1 MFSFQKALKTRRFRA
16 TVHSK
21 RQYPTKE
28 VKEEVKE
35 EEEETSSAR
44 STTTTPT
51 RGVEKRERER
61 ERRISS
67 KESRGISIENMS
79 REKITTTT
87 TTMVP
92 SSSSSYGAK
101 NSDERPSTSEKTT
114 TTKKK
119 DQWNEP
125 GGPVDPGVL
134 AKYNDWVRKRPWQA
148 MVGSLG
154 VIAAL
159 GVFESLRDDWSVL
172 PYYGEAVI
180 LETVLSLDNIV
191 VFHQIFESLRVP
203 NSRRPSI
210 LLLGVPVMV
219 GVRLALFLVLRGMLS
234 QFWPAFIV
242 IGLYLAYQ
250 GYQTMIEDDD
260 DDDDDDEGIDE
271 QALGV
276 TAYVRRTC
284 HSFGWVTRKYHG
296 SALWVTGEEELR
308 DDKNQ
313 GIISN
318 SRKCMITPALV
329 CLIVIEFCDIIFCI
343 DGVATIYE
351 LDHYELRAAIMGD
364 ITAAVFV
371 RTCYPVVGNA
381 VNLFPDV
388 KYSVGLTL
396 IFVGMDM
403 ILDAFDIH
411 LPAWALGVLMP
422 VLFIIG
428 IASSMIKGGGTT
440 EDLSKIMGQS
450 DCCSGDS
457 EDDAEST
464 K

>member
-1 MFSFQKALKTRRFRA
+1 MFSFQKKAFSLSLSRA
-16 TVHSK
+16 RVCFDATLS
-21 RQYPTKE
+21 RDFTLETTKE
-28 VKEEVKE
+28 VKEVKE
-35 EEEETSSAR
+35 EEETSVVR
-44 STTTTPT
+44 TFDD
-51 RGVEKRERER
+51 
-61 ERRISS
+61 
-67 KESRGISIENMS
+67 ENMS
-79 REKITTTT
+79 RETTPITTT

-114 TTKKK
+114 TTTKKTDNKRK

-134 AKYNDWVRKRPWQA
+134 AKYNDWVRRRPWQA

-154 VIAAL
+154 VIVAL
-159 GVFESLRDDWSVL
+159 GVFESLLDDWSVL

-329 CLIVIEFCDIIFCI
+329 CLIVIELCDIIFCI

-403 ILDAFDIH
+403 ILDVFDIH

-440 EDLSKIMGQS
+440 EDLSKIMGKS
-450 DCCSGDS
+450 GCCSGDS

>member
-1 MFSFQKALKTRRFRA
+1 MCVLTRHFRA
-16 TVHSK
+16 TLHSK
-21 RQYPTKE
+21 RHPTKE
-28 VKEEVKE
+28 VKEE

-44 STTTTPT
+44 STTTTT
-51 RGVEKRERER
+51 RGVEKRERE
-61 ERRISS
+61 
-67 KESRGISIENMS
+67 ESQKNLGENMS
-79 REKITTTT
+79 RETTPTT

-92 SSSSSYGAK
+92 SSSYGAK

-114 TTKKK
+114 TTKKTDNKKK

-134 AKYNDWVRKRPWQA
+134 AKYNDWVRRRPWQA

-154 VIAAL
+154 VIVAL

-329 CLIVIEFCDIIFCI
+329 CLIVIELCDIIFCI

-440 EDLSKIMGQS
+440 EDLSKIMGKS